1 VELLYYDDHFDLAI
15 QRFNIVTIKGFGH
28 SHPLAKHNSSNVYKS
43 ICSAPN
49 NVEDLDVLAAQLI
62 RSVLKVYPGIS
73 LILLA
78 VLTRLFV
85 F

>member
-1 VELLYYDDHFDLAI
+1 VLLYYDDHFDLAI

-28 SHPLAKHNSSNVYKS
+28 LHPPAKIRSSNVYKS

-49 NVEDLDVLAAQLI
+49 NEDGLDVLAAQWI
-62 RSVLKVYPGIS
+62 RSVLKVYPAIS
-73 LILLA
+73 LALLA
-78 VLTRLFV
+78 VLMRLFV